1 MAGATRHR
9 QTPLLPPTQD
19 QSKEALMAVSKRLR
33 YEILRRDSHTC
44 RYCGAS
50 APDVPLRVDHVTPVA
65 LGGGDEPNNLATS
78 CEPCN
83 SGKSSATVDSSVV
96 ANVSDDALRWAA
108 AMQQAADEKRQQQAP
123 KVAYREGFRESWSG
137 WTRENGWKTEHVE
150 LPDGWKGSLD
160 AFYEAGLPQEVWPDI
175 VEKAMT
181 NPTVS
186 VGNTFRYACGIG
198 WRMVKDLHERAKVI
212 TGQATGK
219 PEPLD
224 LIVAAALKVWTDE
237 RDEIGSA
244 EDRARIQETAAAA
257 LKREDPHRILEGAQ
271 YAAWYGLTGIGDA
284 LAEHDVS
291 HLVQQWTFAWLAKTG
306 EWPDDKRTER
316 VTSQC
321 EALLAS
327 GIDLSRLSQAAVYA
341 GAHCSMRLYFGLGE
355 EELKVTNQS
364 AEATKAAEVWSQ
376 SFYASTARW
385 PDGDEMSAFFTNL
398 WRVGDDGDM
407 WTADI
412 YPAVAA
418 AGLYQDPDLSTC
430 ITRHLSVFEIAARPM
445 GGEN

>member
-1 MAGATRHR
+1 
-9 QTPLLPPTQD
+9 
-19 QSKEALMAVSKRLR
+19 MAVSKRLR

-65 LGGGDEPNNLATS
+65 LGGTDTPDNLVAS

-83 SGKSSATVDSSVV
+83 SGKSSASPDAHHVGDV
-96 ANVSDDALRWAA
+96 ADDALRWAA
-108 AMQQAADEKRQQQAP
+108 AMKQAADELSSQQEPKR
-123 KVAYREGFRESWSG
+123 AYRIAFQKAWNE
-137 WTRENGWKTEHVE
+137 WTWERGGKKETFELPAGWKT
-150 LPDGWKGSLD
+150 SLD
-160 AFYEAGLPQEVWPDI
+160 NFREAGLPQEVWPDI
-175 VEKAMT
+175 VEKTMT
-181 NPTVS
+181 NKTVNS
-186 VGNTFRYACGIG
+186 DNLFRYACGIG
-198 WRMVKDLHERAKVI
+198 WRMVRELQDRAKVI
-212 TGQATGK
+212 TGQAPVEAT
-219 PEPLD
+219 PVDP
-224 LIVAAALKVWTDE
+224 IVAAALKVWTDE
-237 RDEIGSA
+237 REEAGTA
-244 EDRARIQETAAAA
+244 EERARLQETAAAV
-257 LKREDPHRILEGAQ
+257 LKREDPHRVLEGAQ
-271 YAAWYGLTGIGDA
+271 YAAWYGMTGVNDA
-284 LAEHDVS
+284 LAQRDMDY
-291 HLVQQWTFAWLAKTG
+291 LVQRWTFSWLAKTG
-306 EWPDDKRTER
+306 EWPDDKRTKR

-341 GAHCSMRLYFGLGE
+341 GAHRSMRLYFGLSE
-355 EELKVTNQS
+355 EELKATNQS

-412 YPAVAA
+412 YPAAAA
-418 AGLYQDPDLSTC
+418 AGLYQDPDIGTC

-445 GGEN
+445 GGGN